1 MITVTVKG
9 ILIGI
14 CSNEAVARSFVRY
27 FDKSL
32 TDDDIEAIMTGKEF
46 KDFKADY
53 MPLIDEKF
61 MSILKGN

>member
-14 CSNEAVARSFVRY
+14 CSDENVARSFVRY

-32 TDDDIEAIMTGKEF
+32 TDDDMEEIMEGKKHKEF
-46 KDFKADY
+46 KLDY
-53 MPLIDEKF
+53 MPLVDEKF
-61 MSILKGN
+61 MSILKGE